1 MTRVRASKAWVINGA
16 LVVLLAGA
24 GFGIYQAFS
33 PAPSSA
39 QAQSRSTPVRRATV
53 TETVSAAGTLASSYT
68 GAANFATAGKVTSID
83 VKVGDVVSAG
93 QKLATVDGTQAAKQ
107 LQVAKANLAV
117 AQDNLNTAETAE
129 TTPATGQN
137 GQNGQNSQNAQNSQT
152 SAANNVTS
160 AQAKLDQAQLD
171 VQTAQQALDN
181 TILYAPGAGTVTA
194 INGAVGQQSSSGSS
208 ASSQTSTGSG
218 QGGQGSASSTAAASS
233 SSSSGSGFIT
243 ITNMTGLVVNTSV
256 AEIDVSKVKAGQ
268 KATVTLNALPDKPVQ
283 ATVSSVNLTPTTS
296 GSVVSYGAQLALTS
310 PPDGLRPGQS
320 ASVVI
325 TVAEADNA
333 LSVPAAAV
341 QTVGSTNLVTVQ
353 ENGQNV
359 TRQVQVGLRGESTV
373 QITSGVTEGEN
384 VVLTG
389 TASTGSTGGTGRTG
403 GTGGTGGFPGGGT
416 GGFPGGGQ
424 RGTGTGTGTGTGG
437 FGGRG

>member
-33 PAPSSA
+33 PEPSTA
-39 QAQSRSTPVRRATV
+39 QAESRSTPVRRATV
-53 TETVSAAGTLASSYT
+53 TETISAAGTLASSYT
-68 GAANFATAGKVTSID
+68 GAANFSSAGKVTSID

-93 QKLATVDGTQAAKQ
+93 QKLATVDSTQAAKQ

-117 AQDNLNTAETAE
+117 AQDSLDAAEDAE
-129 TTPATGQN
+129 DTPATGQN
-137 GQNGQNSQNAQNSQT
+137 GQNSSQ
-152 SAANNVTS
+152 SAANSVTS

-171 VQTAQQALDN
+171 VQTAQETLDN
-181 TILYAPGAGTVTA
+181 TTLYAPGAGTVTA
-194 INGAVGQQSSSGSS
+194 VNGTVGQQSSSGS
-208 ASSQTSTGSG
+208 ASSSSGSQSSSSG
-218 QGGQGSASSTAAASS
+218 QGGQGSANSTAASS
-233 SSSSGSGFIT
+233 SSSSSGSSGFIT

-296 GSVVSYGAQLALTS
+296 GSVVSYGAQLALTD

-325 TVAEADNA
+325 TVASADNA

-341 QTVGSTNLVTVQ
+341 QTVGSTNVVTVQ

-373 QITSGVTEGEN
+373 QITSGLTEGEN

-389 TASTGSTGGTGRTG
+389 TATTGGTGTGRTG
-403 GTGGTGGFPGGGT
+403 TGTGGTGGFPGGGT

-424 RGTGTGTGTGTGG
+424 RGTGTGAGGG

>member
-16 LVVLLAGA
+16 LIVLLAGA

-117 AQDNLNTAETAE
+117 AQDSLDTAETAE
-129 TTPATGQN
+129 NTPATGQN
-137 GQNGQNSQNAQNSQT
+137 AQNAQTN
-152 SAANNVTS
+152 AANNVTS

-181 TILYAPGAGTVTA
+181 TVLYAPGAGTVTA

-208 ASSQTSTGSG
+208 ASSQTSSS
-218 QGGQGSASSTAAASS
+218 QGGQGSSNSSAAASSSSS

-341 QTVGSTNLVTVQ
+341 QTAGGTNLVTVQ

-373 QITSGVTEGEN
+373 QITSGLTEGEN

-389 TASTGSTGGTGRTG
+389 TTTTGTGGTGRTG
-403 GTGGTGGFPGGGT
+403 GTGGFPGTGGT

-424 RGTGTGTGTGTGG
+424 RGTGTGAGGG

>member
-33 PAPSSA
+33 PSQTTA
-39 QAQSRSTPVRRATV
+39 QAQTRSTPVRRATV
-53 TETVSAAGTLASSYT
+53 TETISAAGTLASSYT

-93 QKLATVDGTQAAKQ
+93 QKLATVDSTQAAKQ

-117 AQDNLNTAETAE
+117 AQDSLDTAETAE
-129 TTPATGQN
+129 ATPATGP
-137 GQNGQNSQNAQNSQT
+137 NSQNSAQ

-171 VQTAQQALDN
+171 VQTAQTALDN
-181 TILYAPGAGTVTA
+181 TTLYSPGSGTVTA
-194 INGAVGQQSSSGSS
+194 VNGSVGQQSSSGSA
-208 ASSQTSTGSG
+208 ASSQATSSSGGSG
-218 QGGQGSASSTAAASS
+218 QGGQGSSNSNSS
-233 SSSSGSGFIT
+233 SSSSSSSSSGFIT

-256 AEIDVSKVKAGQ
+256 AEIDISKVKTGQ
-268 KATVTLNALPDKPVQ
+268 KATVTLNALPDQPIQ
-283 ATVSSVNLTPTTS
+283 ATVSSINLTPTTS

-325 TVAEADNA
+325 TVAEAQNA

-341 QTVGSTNLVTVQ
+341 TTVGSNNIVTVQ
-353 ENGQNV
+353 ANGQNV
-359 TRQVQVGLRGESTV
+359 TRQVQVGIRGESTV
-373 QITSGVTEGEN
+373 QITSGLTEGEN
-384 VVLTG
+384 VVLTATAATG
-389 TASTGSTGGTGRTG
+389 TTGGNGRTG

-416 GGFPGGGQ
+416 GGFPGGGT
-424 RGTGTGTGTGTGG
+424 RGTGTGAGGG

>member
-33 PAPSSA
+33 PEPSSA

-53 TETVSAAGTLASSYT
+53 TETVSAAGTLAGSYT

-93 QKLATVDGTQAAKQ
+93 QKLATVDSTQAAKQ

-117 AQDNLNTAETAE
+117 AQNALNTAETAE
-129 TTPATGQN
+129 DTPATGQN
-137 GQNGQNSQNAQNSQT
+137 NQNSQNSAQT
-152 SAANNVTS
+152 AANNVTS

-171 VQTAQQALDN
+171 VQTAQQTLDN
-181 TILYAPGAGTVTA
+181 TTLYAPGAGTVTA

-208 ASSQTSTGSG
+208 ATSQSSSSGSG
-218 QGGQGSASSTAAASS
+218 QGGQGSSSNSSSAASS
-233 SSSSGSGFIT
+233 SSSSSSGFIT
-243 ITNMTGLVVNTSV
+243 ITNLTGLVVNTSV

-296 GSVVSYGAQLALTS
+296 GSVVSYGAQLALAS

-325 TVAEADNA
+325 TVAEADDA

-341 QTVGSTNLVTVQ
+341 QAVGSTNLVTVQ

-389 TASTGSTGGTGRTG
+389 TASTGTTGGTGRTG

-424 RGTGTGTGTGTGG
+424 RGTGTGGG

>member
-1 MTRVRASKAWVINGA
+1 MTRVRASKAWLINGA

-24 GFGIYQAFS
+24 GFGIYEAFT
-33 PAPSSA
+33 PATNTA
-39 QAQSRSTPVRRATV
+39 QAQTRSTPVRRATV
-53 TETVSAAGTLASSYT
+53 TQTISAAGTLASSYT

-93 QKLATVDGTQAAKQ
+93 QKLATVDSTQAAKQ

-117 AQDNLNTAETAE
+117 AQDALDTAETAE
-129 TTPATGQN
+129 ATPATGQN
-137 GQNGQNSQNAQNSQT
+137 NNQNSQNSAQA
-152 SAANNVTS
+152 AANNVTS

-171 VQTAQQALDN
+171 VQTALQALDN
-181 TILYAPGAGTVTA
+181 TTLYAPGAGTVTA

-208 ASSQTSTGSG
+208 SSSAQSSSGGNG
-218 QGGQGSASSTAAASS
+218 QGGQGSSSNSSAAASS
-233 SSSSGSGFIT
+233 SGSSGSGFIT
-243 ITNMTGLVVNTSV
+243 ITNLTGLVVNTSV
-256 AEIDVSKVKAGQ
+256 AEIDVSKVKTGQ
-268 KATVTLNALPDKPVQ
+268 KATVTLNALPDKPIQ
-283 ATVSSVNLTPTTS
+283 ATVSSINLTPTTS

-325 TVAEADNA
+325 TVAEAQNA

-341 QTVGSTNLVTVQ
+341 QTAGGTNLVTVQ

-373 QITSGVTEGEN
+373 QITSGLTEGEN

-389 TASTGSTGGTGRTG
+389 TSSATGTGRTG
-403 GTGGTGGFPGGGT
+403 TGTGGTGGFPGGGT

-424 RGTGTGTGTGTGG
+424 RGTGTGAGGG

>member
-33 PAPSSA
+33 PEPNTA
-39 QAQSRSTPVRRATV
+39 QAQTRSTPVRRATV

-68 GAANFATAGKVTSID
+68 GVANFATAGKVTSID

-93 QKLATVDGTQAAKQ
+93 QKLATIDSTQAAKQ

-117 AQDNLNTAETAE
+117 AQDALDAAETAE

-137 GQNGQNSQNAQNSQT
+137 SSQNSQNS
-152 SAANNVTS
+152 VTS

-181 TILYAPGAGTVTA
+181 TTLYAPGAGTVTA
-194 INGAVGQQSSSGSS
+194 INGTVGQQSSTGSANSGGQSS
-208 ASSQTSTGSG
+208 GSG
-218 QGGQGSASSTAAASS
+218 QGSSNNTAAATTT
-233 SSSSGSGFIT
+233 SGSSGFIT
-243 ITNMTGLVVNTSV
+243 ITNLTGLVVDTSV

-268 KATVTLNALPDKPVQ
+268 KATVTLNALPDKPIQ

-296 GSVVSYGAQLALTS
+296 GNVVSYGAQLALTS

-325 TVAEADNA
+325 TVAEAENA

-341 QTVGSTNLVTVQ
+341 QAVGSTNVVTVQ

-373 QITSGVTEGEN
+373 QITSGLTEGEN
-384 VVLTG
+384 VVLTATAQPG
-389 TASTGSTGGTGRTG
+389 TTGGTGRA
-403 GTGGTGGFPGGGT
+403 GGTGGFT

-424 RGTGTGTGTGTGG
+424 RGTGAGGG